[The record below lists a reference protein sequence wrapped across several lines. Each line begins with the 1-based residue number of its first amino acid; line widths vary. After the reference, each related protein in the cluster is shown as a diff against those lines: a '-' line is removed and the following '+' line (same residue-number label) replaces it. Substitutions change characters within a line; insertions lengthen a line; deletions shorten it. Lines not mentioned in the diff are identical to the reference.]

1 MINRLNRMMDTQL
14 KTHAELS
21 ESIGR
26 NLARLSSDNPNGIE
40 EVDSRRIVALAL
52 ELAGQNLQQSIQ

>member
-1 MINRLNRMMDTQL
+1 MDTQL

-52 ELAGQNLQQSIQ
+52 ELAGLNLQQSIQ